1 MSSEYGPQRRRV
13 PQTRPISR
21 PLDDDDMRLAGLAS
35 YGPELAPPKPKLA
48 LSSLVNSTLA
58 TMSEREQQRAKLINV
73 LTLGQFLLT
82 AAITIGYTGSG
93 SPIFFALL
101 ASLAVYLVA
110 LVMGTVLR
118 QASRASYVLVLGGA
132 AAVTAQVVVA
142 ALSGTPTETAH
153 SALLFVALIVE
164 AGLLLEPNLTLIVA
178 TATTTLTASV
188 LLITLNGLDAP
199 AMRESYLIVVYSLTL
214 QALTGVLAWLLSQ
227 FIAESVTEGQ
237 RVQELAIS
245 HARLGALENQEEQR
259 HRELER
265 DLGQIQTAIAQAL
278 TGNYSARANVPGGEL
293 NVVARSLNLLLET
306 LESGGQ
312 TPGPRVRGI
321 SGPLALDDLRGAFA
335 DRTPPGGVPAN
346 PRMSVDDIIQQ
357 VQAANTLRMA
367 KLQEQVRQ
375 VVASISHTQDGL
387 SNASTDVNTVQLQV
401 GKLVAATEGIVG
413 AMQQQLALLGEARR
427 LLGTVLPAEITGT
440 GDVQRYVGD
449 LALEGLGVGVER
461 GLTNEFPILR
471 ESEFHG
477 GETVPLPVFDLPAP
491 AEGDQPRGESPKKA
505 EGRGRKKNELPGE
518 LVESWNTLKQLLEEY
533 VQTERAAHAVLTDLM
548 HLSTSAR
555 SVESGI
561 TWVTVALDAVRKN
574 AATLQES
581 AGIRIPPP
589 EAADPIAGPV
599 PPQQYPPRA
608 AQPSR
613 PLHPDEK
620 LPEQPDGAAELPP
633 GSLRAQDLFSPQ
645 PLDTADAPPP
655 PAGGSDAGGLP
666 PGV

>member
-82 AAITIGYTGSG
+82 AAITIGYIGSG

-132 AAVTAQVVVA
+132 AAVIAQVVVA

-188 LLITLNGLDAP
+188 LLITLNGQDAP
-199 AMRESYLIVVYSLTL
+199 AMRESYLIVVYALTL

-278 TGNYSARANVPGGEL
+278 TGNYSARATVPGGEL

-335 DRTPPGGVPAN
+335 DRTPPGGVPAS
-346 PRMSVDDIIQQ
+346 PQMSVDDIIQQ
-357 VQAANTLRMA
+357 VQTTNTLRMA

-387 SNASTDVNTVQLQV
+387 SNASTDVNTAQLQV
-401 GKLVAATEGIVG
+401 GKLVAATEGIVA

-471 ESEFHG
+471 ESEFRG

-491 AEGDQPRGESPKKA
+491 AEGDQPRGEAPKKA

-599 PPQQYPPRA
+599 PPQQYPPRT

-620 LPEQPDGAAELPP
+620 LPELPDGAAELPP

-645 PLDTADAPPP
+645 PLDTPDAPPP